1 MDQLQRYVTPANAWL
16 WLLGLMALMFLPVL
30 GATEFFSKGE
40 PREAIVAVTML
51 DSGNWILPVSNGNVI
66 PYKPPMLAWCVA
78 AVSWLAGGVSEWTSR
93 FPSAV
98 ALMAMVMLCFSFWR
112 RRVGVWRAL
121 AASVL
126 TFTFFEVYRAALACR
141 VDMLLTF
148 FIVGAVIKLF
158 EWSERDWKGV
168 PVWGVLLMSGAVLSK
183 GPVGMVLPCAAVW
196 VAGMATGRGAWAGM
210 WRLALA
216 GLVSLVIPA
225 MWYVAAWTR
234 GGEEFLDLVME
245 ENFGR
250 FTGTMSYNSHVNP
263 WHYNLISLLAGCAP
277 YTLMAL
283 LGGCAAMAARKH
295 SRLRGVWRRFMALD
309 PARKLAVVAAVVV
322 LVFYTVPKSKRS
334 VYLLPMY
341 PFMGLMMA
349 DCLMWM
355 TRSAVRWLRAYTA
368 VIAVVACIGAV
379 AFVALQSGLGDI
391 AARFHSDAVAGLAAW
406 PGVWAWITVALSVTA
421 AVYALRSL
429 RRPDGRDAAAVAL
442 GVTAA
447 LYLAFG
453 AAYQPGSVKLLSDK
467 TIADHLESMAPGATY
482 YGHVEAP
489 MMRFFTANFYT
500 HDRIKP
506 FEETMP
512 DMGLLVVG
520 ERDAAKL
527 MARHEGDY
535 RMVEMWSSP
544 RRGCD
549 VRQIIKIYSFKK
561 TGQL

>member
-1 MDQLQRYVTPANAWL
+1 MDHLQRYVTPSNAWI

-78 AVSWLAGGVSEWTSR
+78 AVSWLAGGVTEWTSR

-98 ALMAMVMLCFSFWR
+98 ALMAMVMICFSFWR
-112 RRVGVWRAL
+112 RRVGMWRAL
-121 AASVL
+121 AASVF
-126 TFTFFEVYRAALACR
+126 TVTFFEVYRAALACR

-196 VAGMATGRGAWAGM
+196 VAGMVTGRGIWTGM

-216 GLVSLVIPA
+216 GLASLVIPA
-225 MWYVAAWTR
+225 MWYVAAWAQ

-250 FTGTMSYNSHVNP
+250 FTGTMSYRSHVNP
-263 WHYNLISLLAGCAP
+263 WHYNLITLLAGCAP
-277 YTLMAL
+277 YTLLAL
-283 LGGCAAMAARKH
+283 LGGCAALAAR
-295 SRLRGVWRRFMALD
+295 RYPRIRNAWRRFMALD

-355 TRSAVRWLRAYTA
+355 ARNAVRWLKTYTA
-368 VIAVVACIGAV
+368 FIAVTACLGAV
-379 AFVALQSGLGDI
+379 LFAALQSGFGDI
-391 AARFHSDAVAGLAAW
+391 AARLHSDAAAGLAAW
-406 PGVWAWITVALSVTA
+406 PGVWAWITVVLSA
-421 AVYALRSL
+421 AAAIYALRRL
-429 RRPDGRDAAAVAL
+429 RRQAGWEAAVAAPV
-442 GVTAA
+442 VTAA

-453 AAYQPGSVKLLSDK
+453 AAYQPGSVRLLSDK
-467 TIADHLESMAPGATY
+467 AIADRLEDMAPGATY

-512 DMGLLVVG
+512 DTGLLVVG
-520 ERDAAKL
+520 ERDAARL

-535 RMVEMWSSP
+535 RMVEMWRSP

-549 VRQIIKIYSFKK
+549 VRQIVKIYSFKK
-561 TGQL
+561 TRQL